1 MYLRASTEAC
11 ITDYTLYFIQVFS
24 SHGAM
29 KKVITKPLSAMAA
42 QGSAGVLI
50 STGMR

>member
-1 MYLRASTEAC
+1 MHPVAPTEARV
-11 ITDYTLYFIQVFS
+11 TDYTLYFIQVLS
-24 SHGAM
+24 SRGAT

-42 QGSAGVLI
+42 RGSAGVLI

>member
-1 MYLRASTEAC
+1 MYLLAPTEAC
-11 ITDYTLYFIQVFS
+11 IPDYTLYFIQVFS

-42 QGSAGVLI
+42 RGSAGALI